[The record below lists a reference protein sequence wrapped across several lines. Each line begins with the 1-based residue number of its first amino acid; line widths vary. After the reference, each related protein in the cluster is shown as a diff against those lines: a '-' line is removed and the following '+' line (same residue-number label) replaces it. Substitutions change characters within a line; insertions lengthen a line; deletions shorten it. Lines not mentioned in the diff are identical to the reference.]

1 MVRRALIKTYSNL
14 QPVILGCHRR
24 SPNLRHTLVHFRGFL
39 RAAHSAKCFRL
50 ARQQA
55 NQHRTACSVLLLKHD
70 QQALV
75 ARCGLRG
82 LIPVIVQAA
91 QSREGGRHPDI
102 VLSIKRFVDPYGRVL
117 QSSEMFQSAV
127 LTEDVRFLKVR
138 TVYSRIGDT
147 VGWLSVAFVAAALL
161 ATLGKVK

>member
-1 MVRRALIKTYSNL
+1 MVRSGFIKTYSNL

-82 LIPVIVQAA
+82 LIPVIVKAA
-91 QSREGGRHPDI
+91 ESRKRDRHSDI
-102 VLSIKRFVDPYGRVL
+102 VLSIERLVDPHRLKRYG
-117 QSSEMFQSAV
+117 SA
-127 LTEDVRFLKVR
+127 LSYCCWTTY
-138 TVYSRIGDT
+138 TV
-147 VGWLSVAFVAAALL
+147 VAYTRAD
-161 ATLGKVK
+161 ATLSLPSPKNFSLISTAWK